1 MRSATKIGLTA
12 LILIVGLSGVCS
24 AQQEAQFSQYMF
36 NRMYYNPAYAG
47 SSGSI
52 CATAMYR
59 NQWMGLR
66 LDAPAPGY
74 KSGSAPVNYLFSFD
88 LPVKFL
94 HGGLGATVVSDQI
107 GYHKSI
113 NVNVDYAFRI
123 YWGPGNLAAA
133 AEVNLYNNTLD
144 GSQLIGSSA
153 QTGIPSSPTDPSI
166 TDPLITASEESDFLI
181 DMSTG
186 LYYQIPGS
194 MYVGVS
200 VKNLLASKSDVLNY
214 QNARSVYMMGGYE
227 YTLPFNPSFRLKPS
241 ALVKTA
247 DFSVFQADVSCLLSY
262 QNAVW
267 GGASYRVN
275 DAFAFM
281 GGINWKKLQ
290 FGVAYDLTT
299 SRIGGAFKRG
309 RSQGTVELYL
319 KYCFKV
325 IIPQKAPSIYRNTR
339 YLL

>member
-1 MRSATKIGLTA
+1 MKSAMKIGLLG
-12 LILIVGLSGVCS
+12 LIMMVGLLNICS

-52 CATAMYR
+52 CASAMYR

-74 KSGSAPVNYLFSFD
+74 KSGSAPVDYLFSFD
-88 LPVKFL
+88 FPVKIL
-94 HGGLGATVVSDQI
+94 HGGLGATIISDQI
-107 GYHKSI
+107 GYHNSI

-133 AEVNLYNNTLD
+133 VELNLYNTTLD

-153 QTGIPSSPTDPSI
+153 QTGVPSSPVDPSS
-166 TDPLITASEESDFLI
+166 TDPLVAASEESDFLA

-194 MYVGVS
+194 MYLGIS
-200 VKNLLASKSDVLNY
+200 VKNLLGSKSDVLNY
-214 QNARSVYMMGGYE
+214 ATARSVYMMGGYE

-241 ALVKTA
+241 TLIKTA
-247 DFSVFQADVSCLLSY
+247 DFATFQADVSCLLSY

-267 GGASYRVN
+267 GGMSYRIR

-290 FGVAYDLTT
+290 IGAAYDLTT
-299 SRIGGAFKRG
+299 SRIGGAFKSG
-309 RSQGTVELYL
+309 RSQGTLELYL

>member
-1 MRSATKIGLTA
+1 MRSATKIGLIV
-12 LILIVGLSGVCS
+12 LIMIVGLSGVSS
-24 AQQEAQFSQYMF
+24 AQQETQFTQYMF

-74 KSGSAPVNYLFSFD
+74 KSGSAPVSYLFSFD

-94 HGGLGATVVSDQI
+94 HGGLGATVLSDQI
-107 GYHKSI
+107 GYHNSI

-123 YWGPGNLAAA
+123 FWGPGNLAAA
-133 AEVNLYNNTLD
+133 VELNMYNTTLD

-153 QTGIPSSPTDPSI
+153 QTGVPSNPVDPSI
-166 TDPLITASEESDFLI
+166 TDPLIAAAEESDFLI

-200 VKNLLASKSDVLNY
+200 MKNLLASKSDILNY
-214 QNARSVYMMGGYE
+214 ENARSIYMMGGYE

-247 DFSVFQADVSCLLSY
+247 NFSAFQADVSCLLSY

-267 GGASYRVN
+267 GGVSYRVS

-281 GGINWKKLQ
+281 GGVNWKKLQ
-290 FGVAYDLTT
+290 VGAAYDLTT
-299 SRIGGAFKRG
+299 SRIGTFKSG
-309 RSQGTVELYL
+309 RSQGTLEFYL